1 MNALD
6 LLQRP
11 IRKYIYDQGWQE
23 LSKIQSAAIQ
33 YILTTKDNYIL
44 AAPTASGKTEAAFFP
59 SIDAVKN
66 FHEGVKIVYISPLV
80 ALINDQFKRVT
91 DLCQQMDIPVT
102 RWHAEAS
109 VTQKKRLLKAPA
121 GILLITPESLEAML
135 MNHSEYAKVLFSDL
149 EWVLI
154 DEIHAFLSSNRGIQL
169 KSLLERL
176 QTYEKTQPRY
186 IGMSATLSRSAID
199 EAKTFFPQGSPTK
212 VLVDRGSNELRVT
225 TNYFPGNNQRQ
236 SEAALQTIFAYSQ
249 AESMLVFPNSRADVE
264 YLVVSLVK
272 LGQQRDSS
280 VHYFAHHASLT
291 KEFRM
296 MVESFAK
303 NSQFE
308 LFTICCTSTLE
319 LGIDIG
325 SVDSVVQYNAPFSVT
340 SLSQRLGRSGRR
352 TGISQLHFIATD
364 AWDYVQGVAVIHLL
378 EEDQLEKIKEVKKP
392 YDVCAHQLLSLLMEH
407 SGMVISEVKNLNHQL
422 SIFSS
427 LSDDEYK
434 QLVQHLVDQQYIEK
448 LENELIIGL
457 RTEKEWLHGP
467 DFYTQ
472 FSTEPEFSVWTE
484 TKQIGRVPFTPAIQE
499 GANLFLAGQV
509 WKIQLIKLEG
519 NKLIVE
525 PAIDGQ
531 PPVFTSSAGEIS
543 HEVRQ
548 GMKTWLFAEKP
559 RTGPEKQVTT
569 ELLSVQLD
577 ENPYFVTHYGK
588 VGLRT
593 FSGTKINRTLQLLF
607 DLVTDEGTFYLI
619 DKQSLLFS
627 PNTAIEIRQ
636 VVRAVVK
643 NNWNEADL
651 IGYLERNSQK
661 RQAFLNDMKYQA
673 LVPEELQVKYIVE
686 NKLDLDGAVET
697 LETIGDN

>member
-1 MNALD
+1 
-6 LLQRP
+6 
-11 IRKYIYDQGWQE
+11 
-23 LSKIQSAAIQ
+23 
-33 YILTTKDNYIL
+33 
-44 AAPTASGKTEAAFFP
+44 
-59 SIDAVKN
+59 
-66 FHEGVKIVYISPLV
+66 
-80 ALINDQFKRVT
+80 
-91 DLCQQMDIPVT
+91 
-102 RWHAEAS
+102 S

-135 MNHSEYAKVLFSDL
+135 MNHPEYAKVLFSDL

-154 DEIHAFLSSNRGIQL
+154 DEIHAFLGSNRGIQL

-176 QTYEKTQPRY
+176 QAYMKKQPRY
-186 IGMSATLSRSAID
+186 IGMSVTLSRSAI
-199 EAKTFFPQGSPTK
+199 EEVKSFFPQERSTK

-225 TNYFPGNNQRQ
+225 KNYFPGDNQHQ

-249 AESMLVFPNSRADVE
+249 IESMLVFPNSRADVE

-272 LGQQRDSS
+272 LGQQLNSS

-291 KEFRM
+291 KEFRT

-303 NSQFE
+303 KSRFE

-499 GANLFLAGQV
+499 GANLFLAVQV

-525 PAIDGQ
+525 PALDGQ

-548 GMKTWLFAEKP
+548 EMKKWLYEENTK
-559 RTGPEKQVTT
+559 T
-569 ELLSVQLD
+569 ELEKKVTMALIDTQLD
-577 ENPYFVTHYGK
+577 DNQHFVNHYGK
-588 VGLRT
+588 IGLRT

-607 DLVTDEGTFYLI
+607 DLVTDERIFYL
-619 DKQSLLFS
+619 
-627 PNTAIEIRQ
+627 
-636 VVRAVVK
+636 
-643 NNWNEADL
+643 
-651 IGYLERNSQK
+651 
-661 RQAFLNDMKYQA
+661 
-673 LVPEELQVKYIVE
+673 
-686 NKLDLDGAVET
+686 
-697 LETIGDN
+697 